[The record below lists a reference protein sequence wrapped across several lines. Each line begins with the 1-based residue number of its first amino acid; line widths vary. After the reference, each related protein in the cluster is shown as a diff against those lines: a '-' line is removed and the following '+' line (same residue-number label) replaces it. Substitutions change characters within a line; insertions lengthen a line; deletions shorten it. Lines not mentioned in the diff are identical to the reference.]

1 MTALHP
7 SALYAPT
14 AADLRDLAA
23 WLTEKQPEIID
34 AIDREA
40 TESTRDDGCLYY
52 DRLPSDD
59 CDELNPWITARS
71 PVTREVL
78 S

>member
-14 AADLRDLAA
+14 AADLDELAA
-23 WLTEKQPEIID
+23 IFAEHQPEVID

-40 TESTRDDGCLYY
+40 AESTRDDGRLYY

-59 CDELNPWITARS
+59 VDPFNPWITARA
-71 PVTREVL
+71 PVAREVQ

>member
-1 MTALHP
+1 VTALHP

-14 AADLRDLAA
+14 AADLDELAA
-23 WLTEKQPEIID
+23 IFAEHQPETID

-40 TESTRDDGCLYY
+40 SESTRDDGRLYY

-59 CDELNPWITARS
+59 VDPFNPWITARA
-71 PVTREVL
+71 PVAREVL